1 MLCFLLLAITITI
14 RNKIQGK
21 GMNINKMRA
30 FQTLKWETRNWKL
43 RSGGDIIISSSQEEG
58 GFTNVS
64 ISSSMSLIIDRSNHA
79 SFMRSLA
86 WAEEES
92 REIVLNNSWIRIYV
106 LFLHFTHI
114 SVIKELPCSG
124 DICLT
129 DTRGLLRKIKLSR
142 FLLYSDLIW
151 TLCRSIHVLH
161 LQNYK

>member
-14 RNKIQGK
+14 RNKIQEK

-92 REIVLNNSWIRIYV
+92 REIVLIIYESDSM
-106 LFLHFTHI
+106 FYFCISSI
-114 SVIKELPCSG
+114 SVFKELPCSG